1 MTSDFYKRK
10 SLLANARKAI
20 SEDEWY
26 EYLEKNY
33 PDWWKSVYHNKW
45 RINIIYYDTN
55 GSTVYPMYIN
65 KNYTMEEIMIHFYKI
80 LMSQRLAIYMCFGK
94 DISGNIVKFLPE
106 IDFYNQHK
114 TYKTLNN
121 YIYVHKRIFNID
133 NTIDFKRIRVSNDK
147 KLIHLCGDL
156 CQQDTTNLNLRI
168 RKDTKVL
175 SNKHNFEKIFSY

>member
-55 GSTVYPMYIN
+55 GSSVYPMYVN
-65 KNYTMEEIMIHFYKI
+65 KNYTMEQIMIHFYKI
-80 LMSQRLAIYMCFGK
+80 LIAQQLAINMCFGK
-94 DISGNIVKFLPE
+94 DISGNIIKFLPE
-106 IDFYNQHK
+106 IDFYTQSK
-114 TYKTLNN
+114 S

-133 NTIDFKRIRVSNDK
+133 NTIDFKRLRVPNDK

-156 CQQDTTNLNLRI
+156 CEQDTTNLNLRI